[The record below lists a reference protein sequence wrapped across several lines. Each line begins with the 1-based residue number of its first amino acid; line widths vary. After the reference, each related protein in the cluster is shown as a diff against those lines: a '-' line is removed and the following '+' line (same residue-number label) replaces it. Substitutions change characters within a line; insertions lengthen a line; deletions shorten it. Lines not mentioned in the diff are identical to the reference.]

1 VTRGRSAYTLFELV
15 LTTAVIAI
23 TAAVTVPSIDSMYP
37 SYKLNASVDAIR
49 AAWALGRAHAIE
61 EGRPYR
67 FAVAPGGNNYRLGL
81 DEDQADGGQSADS
94 DQNGNG
100 NSNGQHVPPF
110 HLEDHLPQGVT
121 FAMAQEDPQSTPGSN
136 SNGQSSPP
144 QSSPS
149 SDGLTTVAV
158 FLPDGTARDDAEIRF
173 QVKGALPKTIKLR
186 ALTGGVS
193 VQQGTSAQPDAGGT
207 R

>member
-1 VTRGRSAYTLFELV
+1 VTNRRQAYTLFELV

-37 SYKLNASVDAIR
+37 SYKLNASVDAVR

-67 FAVAPGGNNYRLGL
+67 FAVSPGGNNYHLGV
-81 DEDQADGGQSADS
+81 DENQADGGQPDG
-94 DQNGNG
+94 DQ
-100 NSNGQHVPPF
+100 NSNGQNSNGQNSNGQNSNGQNVPDF
-110 HLEDHLPQGVT
+110 KLDDHLPQGVT
-121 FAMAQEDPQSTPGSN
+121 FAMAQEDDQAPQAST
-136 SNGQSSPP
+136 
-144 QSSPS
+144 
-149 SDGLTTVAV
+149 DGLSTVAV

-193 VQQGTSAQPDAGGT
+193 VQLGTIAQPDAGGT